1 MQTESLAH
9 RSARLAGLYRWT
21 GFSLHS
27 PVPTLPAG
35 PAVILA
41 AHYNGLL
48 DGFVYSALSRNML
61 AVTAAQWHRT
71 WLGRLLLP
79 AVSVT
84 RAKDRSRGIQ
94 GSSNTAAF
102 KAMESVV
109 QDGYH
114 LLFFPEGT
122 SRLGAERLPVQAGTT
137 LLLSRIRRTRPETPV
152 FFTAIN
158 YEAPTRWRSR
168 AALATD
174 GPHQI
179 PENRAELSEWV
190 AQGLLRAQT
199 QAFALTFPPR
209 SIMWLRTRRLLGGC
223 LLLPVWPAWPASCWA
238 IRKFADDDNVISL
251 WRLLGGI
258 PVALLCFLV
267 WLIVGILTAQ
277 WWLGP
282 AAILSTLTG
291 IWLWQE

>member
-1 MQTESLAH
+1 MQTESLAR
-9 RSARLAGLYRWT
+9 RSARLTVLYRWT
-21 GFSLHS
+21 CFSLLP
-27 PVPTLPAG
+27 PVPTLPTG

-84 RAKDRSRGIQ
+84 RAKDRSRGIH

-102 KAMESVV
+102 RAMESVV
-109 QDGYH
+109 QDGRQ

-122 SRLGAERLPVQAGTT
+122 SRLGSERLPVQPGTV
-137 LLLSRIRRTRPETPV
+137 LLLSRIRRETPGTPV
-152 FFTAIN
+152 FFTAIS
-158 YEAPTRWRSR
+158 YESPTRWRSR

-179 PENRAELSEWV
+179 PEDRANLSEWV
-190 AQGLLRAQT
+190 AQGLLRAQKR
-199 QAFALTFPPR
+199 ALARSFPPR
-209 SIMWLRTRRLLGGC
+209 SALWLRTRRLLGGC

-238 IRKFADDDNVISL
+238 IRRFADDDNVISL

-258 PVALLCFLV
+258 PVALLCLLV
-267 WLIVGILTAQ
+267 WIIVAMLTAQ
-277 WWLGP
+277 WWLAP
-282 AAILSTLTG
+282 AAILSTLAG